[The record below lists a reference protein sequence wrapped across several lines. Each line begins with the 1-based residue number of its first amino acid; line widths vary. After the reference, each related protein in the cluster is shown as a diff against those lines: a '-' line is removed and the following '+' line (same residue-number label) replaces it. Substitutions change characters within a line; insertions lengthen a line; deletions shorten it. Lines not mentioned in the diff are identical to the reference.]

1 MDNDE
6 VVIDLRVL
14 LWEIL
19 RRWQI
24 ILIACIVFAA
34 AFGALGSY
42 KHKSSKKEVPIEDL
56 YKKLDPDE
64 RAKVENLVAHQ
75 GIIDDKTEYMDN
87 SIYLSM
93 DPNNVNVA
101 RIDFML
107 NHNVNNKYIR
117 QMYVAFMF
125 DGDMYKKVAA
135 EFSEQVDAK
144 YLVELISYMDNRTRT
159 NITED
164 SDTNYDSGD
173 DLNRIISVKIIGK
186 NKEQSEELQS
196 LVIKHVEEFSQEVQ
210 KEYEGHSI
218 KKVLASTYQTTDNT
232 VLTAKTTNNTQIM
245 DLYNQHKTV
254 YDTLDETQIALY
266 NQLVN
271 QMEGHIEDEEVEESG
286 LSTVLKYIII
296 GVLFG
301 GFVIVAIV
309 VVLTM
314 FNGKIFVQ
322 RQITNTGLARVFGT
336 LGQNKNKLA
345 RLILGDVGSDK
356 PVGLDIIVAKINTYC
371 NNNGITSLTIVDNCV
386 TNSGRS
392 QMELVVSAVEKSGIK
407 CSKMALSDGG
417 SSYTKLCN
425 QNNIVVI
432 EELGKG
438 TLKEL
443 EYMFTQLKDLGSE
456 ASGIVCV
463 Q

>member
-14 LWEIL
+14 LWEIV

-42 KHKSSKKEVPIEDL
+42 KHKSSKKEVPIENL

-64 RAKVENLVAHQ
+64 SAKVETLVAHQ
-75 GIIDDKTEYMDN
+75 GIINDKTEYIEN
-87 SIYLSM
+87 SIYLSI

-125 DGDMYKKVAA
+125 DGDMYNKVAA
-135 EFSEQVDAK
+135 EFSEQVEAK
-144 YLVELISYMDNRTRT
+144 YLVELISYMDNKLRT

-164 SDTNYDSGD
+164 SDTNYDNGD
-173 DLNRIISVKIIGK
+173 DLNRIISVKILGK
-186 NKEQSEELQS
+186 NKEQSEELQN
-196 LVIKHVEEFSQEVQ
+196 LVIKYVEEFSQEVQ

-218 KKVLASTYQTTDNT
+218 KKVISSVCQITDNT
-232 VLTAKTTNNTQIM
+232 VLNTKTTNNTQLM

-254 YDTLDETQIALY
+254 YDTLNETQIALY

-271 QMEGHIEDEEVEESG
+271 QMEGNIEDDEVEEDG
-286 LSTVLKYIII
+286 RSTIVKYIII
-296 GVLFG
+296 GILFG
-301 GFVIVAIV
+301 GFVLIAIII
-309 VVLTM
+309 VLTM

-322 RQITNTGLARVFGT
+322 RQITNTGLTRVFGT
-336 LGQNKNKLA
+336 LGRNKNKLA

-356 PVGLDIIVAKINTYC
+356 PVSLDIIVAKINTYC
-371 NNNGITSLTIVDNCV
+371 NNNGITSLTIINNC
-386 TNSGRS
+386 TTGFGRS
-392 QMELVVSAVEKSGIK
+392 QMELVVSTIEKSGIECNK
-407 CSKMALSDGG
+407 VALSD
-417 SSYTKLCN
+417 SSQSYTKLCN
-425 QNNIVVI
+425 KNNIIII

>member
-75 GIIDDKTEYMDN
+75 GIIDDKTEYMEN

-218 KKVLASTYQTTDNT
+218 KKILSSTYQTTDNS
-232 VLTAKTTNNTQIM
+232 VLNAKTSNNTQIM

-286 LSTVLKYIII
+286 LSTVLKYVII
-296 GVLFG
+296 GILFG

-371 NNNGITSLTIVDNCV
+371 NNNGIASLTIVDNCV

-392 QMELVVSAVEKSGIK
+392 QMELVINAVEKSGIK

>member
-1 MDNDE
+1 M
-6 VVIDLRVL
+6 
-14 LWEIL
+14 
-19 RRWQI
+19 
-24 ILIACIVFAA
+24 
-34 AFGALGSY
+34 
-42 KHKSSKKEVPIEDL
+42 
-56 YKKLDPDE
+56 
-64 RAKVENLVAHQ
+64 
-75 GIIDDKTEYMDN
+75 
-87 SIYLSM
+87 
-93 DPNNVNVA
+93 
-101 RIDFML
+101 
-107 NHNVNNKYIR
+107 
-117 QMYVAFMF
+117 
-125 DGDMYKKVAA
+125 
-135 EFSEQVDAK
+135 
-144 YLVELISYMDNRTRT
+144 
-159 NITED
+159 
-164 SDTNYDSGD
+164 
-173 DLNRIISVKIIGK
+173 
-186 NKEQSEELQS
+186 
-196 LVIKHVEEFSQEVQ
+196 
-210 KEYEGHSI
+210 
-218 KKVLASTYQTTDNT
+218 
-232 VLTAKTTNNTQIM
+232 TAKTTNNTQIM

-296 GVLFG
+296 GILFG

-371 NNNGITSLTIVDNCV
+371 NNNGIASLTIVDNCV

-392 QMELVVSAVEKSGIK
+392 QMELVINAVEKSGIK

-438 TLKEL
+438 H
-443 EYMFTQLKDLGSE
+443 
-456 ASGIVCV
+456 
-463 Q
+463 

>member
-218 KKVLASTYQTTDNT
+218 KKFSQAHTRLLIT
-232 VLTAKTTNNTQIM
+232 
-245 DLYNQHKTV
+245 LY
-254 YDTLDETQIALY
+254 
-266 NQLVN
+266 
-271 QMEGHIEDEEVEESG
+271 
-286 LSTVLKYIII
+286 
-296 GVLFG
+296 
-301 GFVIVAIV
+301 
-309 VVLTM
+309 
-314 FNGKIFVQ
+314 
-322 RQITNTGLARVFGT
+322 
-336 LGQNKNKLA
+336 
-345 RLILGDVGSDK
+345 
-356 PVGLDIIVAKINTYC
+356 
-371 NNNGITSLTIVDNCV
+371 
-386 TNSGRS
+386 
-392 QMELVVSAVEKSGIK
+392 
-407 CSKMALSDGG
+407 
-417 SSYTKLCN
+417 
-425 QNNIVVI
+425 
-432 EELGKG
+432 
-438 TLKEL
+438 
-443 EYMFTQLKDLGSE
+443 
-456 ASGIVCV
+456 
-463 Q
+463 

>member
-19 RRWQI
+19 RKWQI

-34 AFGALGSY
+34 VFGALGSY
-42 KHKSSKKEVPIEDL
+42 KHKSSQKEVPVETL
-56 YKKLDPDE
+56 YKSLDPDE

-75 GIIDDKTEYMDN
+75 GIIDDKTEYMEN

-107 NHNVNNKYIR
+107 DHNTNNKYIR
-117 QMYVAFMF
+117 QMYMSFMF

-135 EFSEQVDAK
+135 EFSGQVEAK

-159 NITED
+159 NVTED
-164 SDTNYDSGD
+164 SENNYDRGD

-186 NKEQSEELQS
+186 NKEQTQELQD
-196 LVIKHVEEFSQEVQ
+196 LIVKNVEEFSKEVQ

-218 KKVLASTYQTTDNT
+218 RKILSSTYQTTDNN
-232 VLTAKTTNNTQIM
+232 VLSAKTSNNTQIM
-245 DLYNQHKTV
+245 DLYNQHKAV
-254 YDTLDETQIALY
+254 YDTLDETQVALY
-266 NQLVN
+266 KQLVD
-271 QMEGHIEDEEVEESG
+271 QMEGHEDDEEVEQSG
-286 LSTVLKYIII
+286 LGTVLKYIII
-296 GVLFG
+296 GILFG
-301 GFVIVAIV
+301 GFVVVAAV

-322 RQITNTGLARVFGT
+322 RQITSAGLARVFGT
-336 LGQNKNKLA
+336 FGQNKNKLA

-356 PVGLDIIVAKINTYC
+356 PVSLDIIIAKINTYC
-371 NNNGITSLTIVDNCV
+371 NNNNIASLTIINNCA
-386 TNSGRS
+386 TETGKS
-392 QMELVVSAVEKSGIK
+392 QMELAIRAIEKSGIK
-407 CSKMALSDGG
+407 CNEVALSDGG
-417 SSYTKLCN
+417 QKYTELCN
-425 QNNIVVI
+425 KNNIVII

-456 ASGIVCV
+456 TSGVICV